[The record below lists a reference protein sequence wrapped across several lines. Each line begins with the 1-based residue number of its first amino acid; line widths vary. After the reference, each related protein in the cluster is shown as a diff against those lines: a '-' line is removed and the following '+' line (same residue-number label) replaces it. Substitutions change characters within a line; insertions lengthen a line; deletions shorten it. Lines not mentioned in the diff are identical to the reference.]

1 MSDYPVTRGA
11 RPGDPHLRL
20 RLAALTAVIVG
31 VILVALAAFLLSY
44 TGIHQIA
51 LQAGVS
57 AGLAR
62 LYPLMFDAM
71 LVITCSAV
79 LATRTA
85 GWATKVYVWVC
96 LLLVVGAVAVGDALY
111 ATGVHLTGQAARAT
125 IAVVPWVLLL
135 LGFGV
140 WLVMLRHWRR
150 IRMAGAVN
158 GAETGRPAQADRNGH
173 ADRPVPVAQ
182 AAPPDRAPQAAQP
195 DRAPQAGQAD
205 RAAQAMAASAAAGGA
220 ASWAARR
227 GATEGRTRTPR
238 VGIDTLLEQQ
248 AGRAPERPAAAD
260 GPAANRATAT
270 GQEKQRTTTPGERQP
285 AGSTAATTAGT
296 TAAAAAAAAAA
307 GTAAGIAAGTAAGAK
322 PGARGDTKP
331 GTAEETRPETT
342 AATTPGSPVGTTPGT
357 TPAVAATTATTAA
370 SATPGT
376 AGTTPGTAGTTP
388 GTAAGTTPEATGTTP
403 ASAGTTPETA
413 AGTTPASAATT
424 PGTAADARPGTAAT
438 TTGTAATT
446 TGTADTGAGADAGA
460 GAIGSPDPGSTGQD
474 SGGKDK
480 AGAQNRRR
488 RLGGLLEIPASED
501 DEEGSVR
508 ILPQQPKAPATD
520 AASSRDGGEAG
531 GAGDGKETP
540 ASALTEES
548 KTFESLPAGTADPDP
563 ANPPAP
569 LPHFDRP
576 RSTPT
581 PPQETGADGD

>member
-11 RPGDPHLRL
+11 RPDDPHLRL
-20 RLAALTAVIVG
+20 RLAALTAVIIG

-85 GWATKVYVWVC
+85 GWGTKVYVWVC

-125 IAVVPWVLLL
+125 IAVVPWALLL
-135 LGFGV
+135 LGFGI

-158 GAETGRPAQADRNGH
+158 GAEVGRPAQADRNGH
-173 ADRPVPVAQ
+173 AGRAVPVAQ
-182 AAPPDRAPQAAQP
+182 AGQPDRAPQAGQP

-227 GATEGRTRTPR
+227 GATTGRTRAPR

-270 GQEKQRTTTPGERQP
+270 GQGKQGTTTPGERQP
-285 AGSTAATTAGT
+285 AGATAETTAGT
-296 TAAAAAAAAAA
+296 TAAAAAA
-307 GTAAGIAAGTAAGAK
+307 GTAAGIAAGTVAGAK

-331 GTAEETRPETT
+331 GTAEETTPGIT
-342 AATTPGSPVGTTPGT
+342 AATTPGTAAVTTPGTAAGTTPG
-357 TPAVAATTATTAA
+357 AAATTATTAA
-370 SATPGT
+370 STTPGT
-376 AGTTPGTAGTTP
+376 AATTPGTAATTPGTAATTPGTAGTTP
-388 GTAAGTTPEATGTTP
+388 GAAGTTPGT
-403 ASAGTTPETA
+403 AGSTPEA
-413 AGTTPASAATT
+413 AATT
-424 PGTAADARPGTAAT
+424 PGTAATTPGAADT
-438 TTGTAATT
+438 TPES
-446 TGTADTGAGADAGA
+446 ADTGPGADARV
-460 GAIGSPDPGSTGQD
+460 GAIGAADPAGTGQD
-474 SGGKDK
+474 SGSKDK
-480 AGAQNRRR
+480 AGAPARRR
-488 RLGGLLEIPASED
+488 RLGGLLEVPASED

-520 AASSRDGGEAG
+520 AASGRDGGEAG
-531 GAGDGKETP
+531 GAGDANETP
-540 ASALTEES
+540 ASALTEGG
-548 KTFESLPAGTADPDP
+548 KTFESLAAGTADPDP

-581 PPQETGADGD
+581 PPQETGADGE

>member
-71 LVITCSAV
+71 LIITCSAV

-85 GWATKVYVWVC
+85 GWGTKVYVWLC
-96 LLLVVGAVAVGDALY
+96 LLLVVGAVAVGDAMY

-125 IAVVPWVLLL
+125 VAVVPWVLLL

-158 GAETGRPAQADRNGH
+158 GAEAGRPAQADRNGH
-173 ADRPVPVAQ
+173 AGRAVPVAQ
-182 AAPPDRAPQAAQP
+182 AGQSDRAPQAGQP
-195 DRAPQAGQAD
+195 DRAPQAGQPDRAPQAGQPD
-205 RAAQAMAASAAAGGA
+205 RAAQAVAASAAAGGA
-220 ASWAARR
+220 VSRAAGR
-227 GATEGRTRTPR
+227 GATAARSRAPR

-248 AGRAPERPAAAD
+248 AGRAPERPPVAD

-270 GQEKQRTTTPGERQP
+270 GQDKQRTATPGERQP
-285 AGSTAATTAGT
+285 TGATAATTAGT
-296 TAAAAAAAAAA
+296 TPAA

-322 PGARGDTKP
+322 PGAQGDTKP
-331 GTAEETRPETT
+331 GTAEETRPGTT
-342 AATTPGSPVGTTPGT
+342 AATTPGTPAGTTPRTAAGT
-357 TPAVAATTATTAA
+357 KSGAAATTATTAA
-370 SATPGT
+370 S
-376 AGTTPGTAGTTP
+376 TTPGT
-388 GTAAGTTPEATGTTP
+388 
-403 ASAGTTPETA
+403 
-413 AGTTPASAATT
+413 AATT
-424 PGTAADARPGTAAT
+424 PGTAATTPGTAAT
-438 TTGTAATT
+438 TPGTAATT
-446 TGTADTGAGADAGA
+446 PGTADTGAGADARV
-460 GAIGSPDPGSTGQD
+460 GAIGSADPASAGQD
-474 SGGKDK
+474 SGGKDE
-480 AGAQNRRR
+480 AGAQDRRR
-488 RLGGLLEIPASED
+488 RLGGLLEVPASED

-508 ILPQQPKAPATD
+508 ILPQQPKAPDAD
-520 AASSRDGGEAG
+520 AASSQDGGEAG

-540 ASALTEES
+540 ASALTGGS
-548 KTFESLPAGTADPDP
+548 KTFESMPAGTADPDP

-581 PPQETGADGD
+581 PPQETGADGE